1 MYEEMI
7 AMAKARLDSLTEK
20 VDCLPS
26 PQVTV
31 LLTGNDRIYLA
42 VNDTDGRICGALQSN
57 CDTKIAGMVTV
68 WKDGGV
74 DLPSIRFRKA
84 LLEMDGHNRDTQMLL
99 QGGNGYILK
108 KIAETV
114 Y

>member
-42 VNDTDGRICGALQSN
+42 VNDTDGTICGA
-57 CDTKIAGMVTV
+57 KIASKVTV

-114 Y
+114 C

>member
-1 MYEEMI
+1 M
-7 AMAKARLDSLTEK
+7 R
-20 VDCLPS
+20 
-26 PQVTV
+26 
-31 LLTGNDRIYLA
+31 TGNDRIYIA
-42 VNDTDGRICGALQSN
+42 VNDADGTICGELMEHA
-57 CDTKIAGMVTV
+57 DTRIVSMVTL
-68 WKDGGV
+68 WKDGGA